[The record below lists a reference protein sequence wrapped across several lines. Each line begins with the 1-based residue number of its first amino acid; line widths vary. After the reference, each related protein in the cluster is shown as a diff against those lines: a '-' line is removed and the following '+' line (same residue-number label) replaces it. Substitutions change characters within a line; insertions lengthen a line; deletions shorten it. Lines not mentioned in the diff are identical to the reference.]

1 MRKVLNFVKG
11 KRDDKKD
18 ASLSLNVANISVEIT
33 DPAGVTTPSD
43 DYDFV
48 GTTQQCTDYEVDLSG
63 KDKSITKLHKA
74 CWVGNLEKV
83 KSHLKKIDVNIVD
96 NSNRTPLH
104 LAAAQGHTHVVWF
117 LLSNKAQMDIVDAG
131 GKTSL
136 LKAVEGGYK
145 EIVSNMLEK
154 GADLNLKDADENTA
168 LHIATKLG
176 YYDIA
181 TVLLKNGA
189 NFESANK
196 KGEYALHIATTAE
209 HMDLVELLLRYGAAV
224 NVTDLDARTP
234 LMLAAR
240 CGNAPLVELFLEYGA
255 KRDMVDNS
263 SFTAQDYAINKGY
276 SDLAALLVTA
286 TMERIEEEDRLE
298 DTETDSSPQH
308 LDKQKS
314 VSSGS
319 LVPATGSNVDVSDEL
334 VEDIDSWNDSQSESN
349 NKESKIPQSKLKKFL
364 TPSSEDDLSDEQSP
378 AKEEKNVHDSPNSC
392 VIPPPLKP
400 PRSWDLIQ
408 AGMIDD
414 NTGSEV
420 KRCSLTALG
429 TLRSRRES
437 FNDSVKS
444 DLESPMSLK
453 DSADTKDLEKGEVV
467 TSKTNSS
474 SKVAETIVLKRDKSD
489 LSAVE
494 SDWDS
499 DESLPLDKSATAG
512 SAEKMP
518 LSPKLTHKIS
528 VDIHHEP
535 PDDDDLPAPPSP
547 SQLEVPEESGLLQV
561 ANQSAPGSGAVSP
574 EPVSEKRA
582 RMLLMQNQQS
592 VELTLTDDRTD
603 DKSDHSDGSPSALP
617 RDGEGDN
624 NELPGPS
631 SVAGTLGRDGTM
643 LGYDEMWESNAAFAP
658 SSPTA
663 LSQEA
668 ALPTSHSLPRIDEKV
683 ETSEGEQSPSSQII
697 IDLNVPKITEVSS
710 SIDILTSPV
719 LKSISTIPPPGPL
732 AVVGKSE
739 EVEDLTKKVQDS
751 KFSSKRH
758 VRNKSIF
765 QLPLQN
771 EPTNQPP
778 EPSIPQLQLPS
789 AQAIHDQIINRQL
802 ECYDI
807 AIRDLAA
814 ASPSKR
820 DSSMTD
826 NLNPITIQAL
836 KSTQAVHSE
845 SFVDKGHRIMPDL
858 LAGSKVAAL
867 AAAFGG
873 ESNQRKQVSEQLRAS
888 EELPVDKQAELEEE
902 EDAIESDEAQT
913 SQMQGGVEKPL
924 RKKRNSLLAMQKLEP
939 TTSQGSQGSQNK
951 EKLEADASSS
961 DSDDEPAYW
970 GSAGMSKVLRQST
983 VIKKGDVDPMKV
995 LSQGSL
1001 SLEDIEHTSTSGSS
1015 NEDVTAPVEDL
1026 AETATT
1032 AGSLKKGKG
1041 DAKLSV
1047 LDSDAESCASQTDE
1061 TLSHSYTKTHESL
1074 LKHHLQVV
1082 TEERG
1087 RLAETTVELGEKTER
1102 LMYELA
1108 DAREAARARDEVI
1121 SMLQIQ
1127 LQHLEESHI
1136 KGLEEV
1142 QTHRFHLDS
1151 RDQELRHLEEVCQ
1164 KAQEEAS
1171 HLKEIIR
1178 LKDKE
1183 IANLTLMRANRDEE
1197 VQIQSMARNKD
1208 KDMTIN
1214 ELKIHLKYVEQER
1227 DRLKETLVTMEHQQ
1241 ASLQARTEALVEDN
1255 ARTSAQL
1262 SNDLRNAQEETNK
1275 WRNLY
1280 ESCLLKLEAMDSTQ
1294 VKVLLD
1300 SKSSESEAAQAYQK
1314 EILSAVERLEK
1325 EKDEDRKI
1333 WQTKIKDEVASAVH
1347 LLKSEYEKVEEAL
1360 RKHNATL
1367 EAMVEKLQINHDIAI
1382 KRQESL
1388 ENQLRSA
1395 QNELQQNKRDAS
1407 EVSQLQLECSRMK
1420 HQAVT
1425 DQNKL
1430 KTLESELETKDQS
1443 LLDLRKT
1450 LDIVRQEKKALSSL
1464 LSNIH
1469 QKEDSIEDTTDIS
1482 QAVPEA
1488 GNYDE
1493 TGKLQD
1499 LGTNTIED
1507 YPKLLNKLL
1516 KENGDLK
1523 RKIDQLNSQIRH
1535 LHIEHTATS
1544 EQLNLEK
1551 VKNSNVKG
1559 VDRHD
1564 AAVIKVT
1571 QELENSYRQEKEEL
1585 LKEVIELRTK
1595 LQKRDSSPSSASL
1608 CNASAMTDQVRWNQ
1622 SGLMGVVQKQKEE
1635 IENLKSECVKLRSSS
1650 KSPSPS
1656 PSNVP
1661 PEIKPRPGKPSPK
1674 SPRTTPDTIDLLKS
1688 TKKEEDVPNV
1698 QSKEFL
1704 QPYICKRCSSPFSPN
1719 KHLKGANKKL
1729 NSTETQT
1736 IEGCESPAHTSKCSS
1751 PRHSWNQKTG
1761 SNIEQE
1767 LRAQAEKCL
1776 KHQQMIAG
1784 LKSEL
1789 QLLRGGN
1796 GDLNLQK
1803 QVSDL
1808 QQKIKDEI
1816 ALRSSLELQM
1826 NKMKYEVLEKGQV
1839 EKELQKLKGRLEK
1852 DFVSRRELEHFK
1864 MQARA
1869 DETSELTT
1877 KLAQVN
1883 KLLLQQAQDR
1893 SSGKAK
1899 QSVEAQ
1905 IHKEYEE
1912 TQQYLSSELAK
1923 VQASLQAKESEER
1936 ELKLK
1941 CEKLSRECD
1950 KKNEQRRKMLIEKS
1964 YNLGQQFTREKFS
1977 AATEQKANS
1986 SVPPE
1991 SSVCYKQPTKEPVV
2005 LKENPYSQLL
2015 RKEVKKS
2022 AEKYKTPEPMS
2033 DISTGGKAEEHM
2045 VYLKKKYC
2053 LP

>member
-11 KRDDKKD
+11 KRDEKKD
-18 ASLSLNVANISVEIT
+18 TSLSLNVANISVEIT

-74 CWVGNLEKV
+74 SWVGNLEKV

-117 LLSNKAQMDIVDAG
+117 LLSNKAQMDIIDVG

-286 TMERIEEEDRLE
+286 TMERIEEEDKLE

-308 LDKQKS
+308 MDKQKS

-334 VEDIDSWNDSQSESN
+334 VDVDSWNDSQSESN
-349 NKESKIPQSKLKKFL
+349 NKETKIPHSKLKKFL
-364 TPSSEDDLSDEQSP
+364 SPSSDDEISNEQSP

-453 DSADTKDLEKGEVV
+453 DSADTKDMDKGEVV

-474 SKVAETIVLKRDKSD
+474 SKVADTTVLKRDKSD

-512 SAEKMP
+512 SAEKMQ

-528 VDIHHEP
+528 VDIHHEL

-547 SQLEVPEESGLLQV
+547 SQLEVPEDSGFLQV

-592 VELTLTDDRTD
+592 VELTLTDDRTE
-603 DKSDHSDGSPSALP
+603 DKSDHSEGSPSALP
-617 RDGEGDN
+617 KDGESEN
-624 NELPGPS
+624 NDHPGSP

-658 SSPTA
+658 SSPTS
-663 LSQEA
+663 LTQEA

-697 IDLNVPKITEVSS
+697 IDLNVPKITEISS

-719 LKSISTIPPPGPL
+719 LKSISSIPPPVPL

-751 KFSSKRH
+751 KFSAKRH

-765 QLPLQN
+765 QLPLQS
-771 EPTNQPP
+771 EPTQPP

-789 AQAIHDQIINRQL
+789 AQALHDQIINRQL

-814 ASPSKR
+814 SSPSKR
-820 DSSMTD
+820 ESPITD

-836 KSTQAVHSE
+836 KSTQTVHSE

-873 ESNQRKQVSEQLRAS
+873 ESNQSKKASEQPIVGEAVPAAVL
-888 EELPVDKQAELEEE
+888 EEGVEEE
-902 EDAIESDEAQT
+902 EEIESDEAYT
-913 SQMQGGVEKPL
+913 SQIQGGPEKPL
-924 RKKRNSLLAMQKLEP
+924 RKKRKSLLAMQKLEP
-939 TTSQGSQGSQNK
+939 TSSQGSRGSQSN
-951 EKLEADASSS
+951 EKVDEGVSSS

-983 VIKKGDVDPMKV
+983 VIKKGDVDPQNA
-995 LSQGSL
+995 LSHESF

-1015 NEDVTAPVEDL
+1015 NEDVTAPVEDV
-1026 AETATT
+1026 AGSGKT
-1032 AGSLKKGKG
+1032 AGSVKTGG
-1041 DAKLSV
+1041 DDTKLSV
-1047 LDSDAESCASQTDE
+1047 VDSDAESCASQTDE
-1061 TLSHSYTKTHESL
+1061 TLSHSYAKNHESL

-1121 SMLQIQ
+1121 SMLQTQ

-1151 RDQELRHLEEVCQ
+1151 RDQELRHLEEVCL
-1164 KAQEEAS
+1164 KAQEEAT

-1183 IANLTLMRANRDEE
+1183 IANLTQMRASRDEE
-1197 VQIQSMARNKD
+1197 AQMQSMARNKD

-1214 ELKIHLKYVEQER
+1214 ELRIHLKYVEQER
-1227 DRLKETLVTMEHQQ
+1227 DRLKETLVAMEHQQ

-1300 SKSSESEAAQAYQK
+1300 AKSSKKEAAYQK

-1325 EKDEDRKI
+1325 EKDADRKI
-1333 WQTKIKDEVASAVH
+1333 WQAKIKDEVASAVH
-1347 LLKSEYEKVEEAL
+1347 LLKSEYEKVEETL

-1395 QNELQQNKRDAS
+1395 QNELQQNKREIS
-1407 EVSQLQLECSRMK
+1407 EVSQLQLEFSRMK
-1420 HQAVT
+1420 HQAAT

-1430 KTLESELETKDQS
+1430 KTLESELDSKEQS
-1443 LLDLRKT
+1443 LIDLRKT
-1450 LDIVRQEKKALSSL
+1450 LEIVRQEKKELSSL
-1464 LSNIH
+1464 LSSMY
-1469 QKEDSIEDTTDIS
+1469 QKKDSVEDTTDIS
-1482 QAVPEA
+1482 QAFVATNE
-1488 GNYDE
+1488 E
-1493 TGKLQD
+1493 TGKCQD
-1499 LGTNTIED
+1499 LGTYPIDD
-1507 YPKLLNKLL
+1507 YPKLLNDLL

-1523 RKIDQLNSQIRH
+1523 HKIDQLNSQIRH
-1535 LHIEHTATS
+1535 LHIEHTATL

-1551 VKNSNVKG
+1551 AKNSAVKF
-1559 VDRHD
+1559 VDNQG

-1571 QELENSYRQEKEEL
+1571 QELENSFRQEKEEL
-1585 LKEVIELRTK
+1585 LKQITDLRMK
-1595 LQKRDSSPSSASL
+1595 LQKRDSSPSSANL

-1635 IENLKSECVKLRSSS
+1635 IENLKSECTKLRSSS

-1656 PSNVP
+1656 PSNIP

-1688 TKKEEDVPNV
+1688 TKKEEELSNV

-1704 QPYICKRCSSPFSPN
+1704 QPYVCKRCNSSFSPN
-1719 KHLKGANKKL
+1719 KHFTGVNQKL
-1729 NSTETQT
+1729 SSAETQT

-1767 LRAQAEKCL
+1767 LQAQAEKCL

-1789 QLLRGGN
+1789 QLLRGGS
-1796 GDLNLQK
+1796 GDCDYQYNLQK

-1808 QQKIKDEI
+1808 QQKIKDEM

-1826 NKMKYEVLEKGQV
+1826 NKMKYEVQEKGQV

-1852 DFVSRRELEHFK
+1852 DFVSRRELDHFK
-1864 MQARA
+1864 MQARS

-1883 KLLLQQAQDR
+1883 KLLLQQAHDR

-1899 QSVEAQ
+1899 ESVEAQ

-1964 YNLGQQFTREKFS
+1964 YNLGQQFTKEKFS
-1977 AATEQKANS
+1977 SATEQKPNS

-1991 SSVCYKQPTKEPVV
+1991 SSLSNKHPVKEPIVP
-2005 LKENPYSQLL
+2005 KENPYSQLL
-2015 RKEVKKS
+2015 RKEVKKN
-2022 AEKYKTPEPMS
+2022 AEKYKVSEPIS
-2033 DISTGGKAEEHM
+2033 DISSGVKAEEHM